1 MRARWAR
8 IALRLRLLGRALR
21 WMPGLILWGPG
32 SRRTAADLIERCAA
46 RHPERT
52 FVRFEGRNRSYAAY
66 NAAANRVAH
75 WALERGIGKGQVVAL
90 LMENRPEYLELW
102 AGLAKV
108 GATTALINNSLSG
121 PALVHALEEAG
132 CKTLLLGAECIEAWE
147 SLEPVRPAGV
157 NVFVVGDPGNA
168 AGAAR
173 QTPGVG
179 SFDAEVEGYSD
190 KNPMASV
197 RGDLRGADALFYIY
211 TSGTTGLP
219 KAARFSH
226 ARFAG
231 GGIFSL
237 LSGMTRR
244 DVMYC
249 SLPLYHTVGGVMC
262 VNAVLRAGATLAL
275 RRRFSA
281 SHFWQDVV
289 EMEATAFQY
298 IGEMCRYLLAAPP
311 GPWEKRHRVR
321 FCVGNGLR
329 PDIWESFQ
337 QRFDIPHISEFYG
350 ATESNVAMINL
361 EDHMGSV
368 GRPMPGTRVALIRYN
383 VAREEHVRD
392 ADGHCV
398 PCANDESGELIGE
411 IREGRTA
418 AGRFEGYTSKKA
430 TEKKVLHDVFRPGD
444 RWFRT
449 GDLLRRDALG
459 FYYFVD
465 RM

>member
-52 FVRFEGRNRSYAAY
+52 FVRFEGRDQSYAAY

-108 GATTALINNSLSG
+108 GATTALINNSLYG

-157 NVFVVGDPGNA
+157 DVFVVDDPGNTT
-168 AGAAR
+168 GTAR

-289 EMEATAFQY
+289 EWRRRPSSTSAK
-298 IGEMCRYLLAAPP
+298 CAA
-311 GPWEKRHRVR
+311 
-321 FCVGNGLR
+321 
-329 PDIWESFQ
+329 
-337 QRFDIPHISEFYG
+337 ISWPRR
-350 ATESNVAMINL
+350 L
-361 EDHMGSV
+361 
-368 GRPMPGTRVALIRYN
+368 GRGRSGIA
-383 VAREEHVRD
+383 
-392 ADGHCV
+392 
-398 PCANDESGELIGE
+398 CAS
-411 IREGRTA
+411 A
-418 AGRFEGYTSKKA
+418 
-430 TEKKVLHDVFRPGD
+430 
-444 RWFRT
+444 
-449 GDLLRRDALG
+449 
-459 FYYFVD
+459 
-465 RM
+465 